1 MVFSNSKKLIL
12 FLFLSELALTMMMNN
27 NAFAVLSN
35 EEEENRVRISR
46 PHASRPMPIS
56 KETLNKQPRLA
67 YGSLITSLASK
78 SVWKDNVKREI
89 KEEKKEEEYE
99 TDNSDYYDHE
109 YDEGPPLVWC
119 IERDYEY

>member
-1 MVFSNSKKLIL
+1 
-12 FLFLSELALTMMMNN
+12 MMNN
-27 NAFAVLSN
+27 NAFAILSN
-35 EEEENRVRISR
+35 EEEDNKARTSR
-46 PHASRPMPIS
+46 PRASRPTPIS
-56 KETLNKQPRLA
+56 KEILNKQPRLS

-78 SVWKDNVKREI
+78 PVWKDNVKRET

>member
-1 MVFSNSKKLIL
+1 
-12 FLFLSELALTMMMNN
+12 MMNN
-27 NAFAVLSN
+27 NAFAILSN
-35 EEEENRVRISR
+35 EEEDNKARTSCAFR
-46 PHASRPMPIS
+46 PRASRPTPIS
-56 KETLNKQPRLA
+56 KEILNKQPRLS

-78 SVWKDNVKREI
+78 PVWKDSVKRET

-119 IERDYEY
+119 LEKDHEY